1 MCHDTLEGHMRSNFM
16 LAMNCNLDITAVG
29 EMLPWE
35 RSTYLAM
42 LIEHLMEQKKQSE
55 GK

>member
-1 MCHDTLEGHMRSNFM
+1 MRSNFM